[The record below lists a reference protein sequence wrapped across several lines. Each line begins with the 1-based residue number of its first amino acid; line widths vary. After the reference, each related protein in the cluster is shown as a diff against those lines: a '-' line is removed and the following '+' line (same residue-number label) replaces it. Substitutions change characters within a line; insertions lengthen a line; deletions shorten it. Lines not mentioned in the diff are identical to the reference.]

1 MKKAFGIGAAALL
14 VPIAAVLI
22 VPALVDLGF
31 FKSTYLALL
40 EESLHRRVDLGEVRL
55 ALLPSP
61 SIRISN
67 LKIFDGPVFP
77 ENTFFAAE
85 QIRLRLKL
93 WPLLTGRFDVTECII
108 DKPVIHLLKQPDGTF
123 NYSDLADKKIPLA
136 KTPKK
141 AAAAKTPEP
150 PVVPLVVP
158 TRMRIKDGRLNF
170 ETKGQKPLRI
180 DGIDLSLQDFS
191 GDQPFPYHASFT
203 YPGLKTI
210 FLEGWLSYQESQSA
224 LQLKDNYLKVQ
235 DLVFPLQGNVSSL
248 STTPQ
253 VNLSLASDRVDAKT
267 IFQILSVLGLAPPDT
282 DVSGPMGLR
291 LTLTGPSN
299 RLLTQV
305 HGRFQNVKVY
315 DKRAAKG
322 HVNGE
327 ILIKLPLGGGSVTRR
342 IQGSGRLAARDG
354 EFTNSDLIKKIRR
367 AGGFIGL
374 SKNET
379 RQATTFKNLETE
391 FTIAN
396 GFTDFKR
403 IYLSNPQMEVNGAG
417 TMTLDQ
423 PNLDLAIETALTA
436 QASARARGS
445 RTATLFKNPE
455 GRIVVPLKITGPV
468 ENPTVN
474 LNAEKLA
481 QKGMSRSFDKSFT
494 AFFNPPVR
502 KK

>member
-1 MKKAFGIGAAALL
+1 MKKALGIGAAALL
-14 VPIAAVLI
+14 VLIAAVLV
-22 VPALVDLGF
+22 VPAWVDLGF
-31 FKSTYLALL
+31 FKRTYLPLL

-55 ALLPSP
+55 TLVPSP
-61 SIRISN
+61 SIRISH
-67 LKIFDGPVFP
+67 LKIFDSPAFP

-85 QIRLRLKL
+85 QVQLHLKL
-93 WPLLTGRFDVTECII
+93 WPLIYGRFDVTECIL
-108 DKPVIHLLKQPDGTF
+108 DQPVINLLKQPDGTF

-136 KTPKK
+136 KTPRK
-141 AAAAKTPEP
+141 AAAPKTPEP
-150 PVVPLVVP
+150 AVIPLAVP

-180 DGIDLSLQDFS
+180 NGIDLSLQEFS
-191 GDQPFPYHASFT
+191 GDHPFPYHASFT

-210 FLEGWLSYQESQSA
+210 FLEGWLSYQESQST

-235 DLVFPLQGNVSSL
+235 DVVFPVQGNVSSL
-248 STTPQ
+248 STTPR
-253 VNLSLASDRVDAKT
+253 VNLTLANDHVDAKT
-267 IFQILSVLGLAPPDT
+267 IFQILSVFGLAPPDT
-282 DVSGPMGLR
+282 DVSGPMGLH

-299 RLLTQV
+299 RLLTQL
-305 HGRFQNVKVY
+305 HGRFQNVKVN

-322 HVNGE
+322 NVNGE
-327 ILIKLPLGGGSVTRR
+327 IFIQLPLGGGSVSRR
-342 IQGSGRLAARDG
+342 LQGSGRLTARDG
-354 EFTNSDLIKKIRR
+354 EFTNMDLIKRVRR

-374 SKNET
+374 SKNEI

-403 IYLSNPQMEVNGAG
+403 IYLNNPQMEVNGAG
-417 TMTLDQ
+417 TMTLEQ

-436 QASARARGS
+436 QASARAVGS
-445 RTATLFKNPE
+445 RTATFFKNPE
-455 GRIVVPLKITGPV
+455 GRIVVPLKVTGPV

-474 LNAEKLA
+474 LDTDKLA
-481 QKGMSRSFDKSFT
+481 QKGMARSFDKSF
-494 AFFNPPVR
+494 ASFFNQPLR